1 MRKSV
6 IFQIMGL
13 SLLEMTAGIASTS
26 QVIEMNA
33 TKRLEA
39 SISKDNL
46 NRVAVTNDRITQVFG
61 DEEAYVIQVDENSGQ
76 VFIKPSELNGAKPIS
91 LTLITENGH
100 TQDITLKPFER
111 EASTVL
117 LKSDASLKEKQ
128 PGKYE
133 KAEDPVLEKAISAQE
148 KLVTAMK
155 MLVSDQLPSME
166 GREGSRNCPEGVSMV
181 SHKQYQVGPFKG
193 YMYEVANPTETLMDL
208 EEKTFYLPGDLAL
221 SFGKRVLKPSETTKL
236 WVITR

>member
-6 IFQIMGL
+6 TAAL
-13 SLLEMTAGIASTS
+13 SLFGITMSHASPS

-33 TKRLEA
+33 TKRLEV

-128 PGKYE
+128 TGKYE
-133 KAEDPVLEKAISAQE
+133 KAEGPILEKSVPAQE

-155 MLVSDQLPSME
+155 MLVSGQLPFIE
-166 GREGSRNCPEGVSMV
+166 GKESLRNCPGGMSLVSQ
-181 SHKQYQVGPFKG
+181 KQYQVGPFKG
-193 YMYEVANPTETLMDL
+193 HMYEVANTTETLMDL
-208 EEKTFYLPGDLAL
+208 EERIFYHPRDLAL

-236 WVITR
+236 WVISR